1 MLARPH
7 IVSADHW
14 VCEATDTGGN
24 YQIESETACR
34 FYKDARGGD
43 ERVKQ

>member
-7 IVSADHW
+7 IVSADRW

-24 YQIESETACR
+24 YQSETACR
-34 FYKDARGGD
+34 FYKDARGED

>member
-14 VCEATDTGGN
+14 DCEATDTVGT
-24 YQIESETACR
+24 YQSEADCR
-34 FYKDARGGD
+34 FYKGAHGGD